1 MNNFETTINL
11 FIMEDIKKLVL
22 DKEQIN
28 IINATKN
35 ARNALL
41 IIGMY

>member
-1 MNNFETTINL
+1 MNNFEATINL

>member
-1 MNNFETTINL
+1 
-11 FIMEDIKKLVL
+11 MEDIKKLVL